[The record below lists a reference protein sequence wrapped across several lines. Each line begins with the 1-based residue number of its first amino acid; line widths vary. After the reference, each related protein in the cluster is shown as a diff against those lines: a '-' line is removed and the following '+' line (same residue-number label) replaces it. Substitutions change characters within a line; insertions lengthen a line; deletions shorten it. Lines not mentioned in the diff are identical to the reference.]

1 MGLDG
6 GQDKCIVVIQMHDL
20 ANPDPTYFKDGG
32 RRRSII
38 VARGMLDA
46 GIYIIVMR
54 FSLNT
59 HSQCPCVSVFD
70 ELSLFR

>member
-1 MGLDG
+1 MDG

-54 FSLNT
+54 FSLNMVYYLM
-59 HSQCPCVSVFD
+59 SSLSMSMCQCI
-70 ELSLFR
+70 